1 MTPSAPI
8 HYLSVLNVESLT
20 FKKYRLHYT
29 VLSYG
34 LYNEGVEKKKR
45 RFFRYIEEDKQGN
58 AGEYYV
64 RTWDKQVTIRFFMV
78 TYPSVPRSR
87 LPAGVKTK

>member
-34 LYNEGVEKKKR
+34 LYNEGVEEKKR
-45 RFFRYIEEDKQGN
+45 RIFRYIEEDKQGN

-64 RTWDKQVTIRFFMV
+64 RTGQAGH
-78 TYPSVPRSR
+78 YSVLYGY
-87 LPAGVKTK
+87 LPIGT